1 MAGIRSD
8 DRDHESN
15 QDRSTIER
23 VLIEELT
30 ASTPELA
37 YRGHGQGAAL
47 AVGKIEAP
55 LMRLRVVET
64 QAQRL
69 DVTRRTI
76 NLELYKIGATV
87 PHLPDDGRPLV
98 LDPFIR
104 TGQGMHAPRQA
115 SLPRTDLEVEVVL
128 AISFLE
134 SATNARP
141 RSA

>member
-1 MAGIRSD
+1 
-8 DRDHESN
+8 
-15 QDRSTIER
+15 
-23 VLIEELT
+23 
-30 ASTPELA
+30 
-37 YRGHGQGAAL
+37 
-47 AVGKIEAP
+47 
-55 LMRLRVVET
+55 
-64 QAQRL
+64 
-69 DVTRRTI
+69 VTRRAIDLQLDQIRT
-76 NLELYKIGATV
+76 TV